1 MFVFS
6 VLFVLIN
13 LKIYIRSSCIKMCI
27 NIKNRLRNK
36 EGSPWIEIKLYM
48 DIINL

>member
-27 NIKNRLRNK
+27 NIKTVCETKKDLH
-36 EGSPWIEIKLYM
+36 G
-48 DIINL
+48 